1 MSATITDT
9 ELARDIFIA
18 EKIPFLIMD
27 FRVNNGVK
35 DTKSYEG
42 RVKDWKKRGLIL
54 HEDETIDMIYER
66 YLSTIQCETCN
77 VVLEGNGA
85 NQKCMDHC
93 HITGHFRNILCK
105 ACNSK
110 RRD

>member
-1 MSATITDT
+1 MIWKDIETRRKYH
-9 ELARDIFIA
+9 RDWTA
-18 EKIPFLIMD
+18 KDKLNNPEKWQKI
-27 FRVNNGVK
+27 R
-35 DTKSYEG
+35 